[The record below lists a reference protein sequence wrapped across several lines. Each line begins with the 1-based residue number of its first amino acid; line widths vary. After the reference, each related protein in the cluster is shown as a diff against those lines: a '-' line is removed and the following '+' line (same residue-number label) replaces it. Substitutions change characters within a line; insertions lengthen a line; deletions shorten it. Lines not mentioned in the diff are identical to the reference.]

1 MSYNE
6 KFERVKTSLSECI
19 VYNITSRY
27 NYCDEFEMW
36 SYSEI
41 IEAYSSKFSNEF
53 SQHMTERV
61 FDMLFVAA
69 KNFTFAVKTFV
80 KLNPNYS
87 LNKLLRFVNT
97 FVSTQLRDFSDWCDD
112 IMMAMGDGEDDE
124 EEAQDNPV

>member
-1 MSYNE
+1 MSTYDE
-6 KFERVKTSLSECI
+6 KFQRVKTSLTECI

-61 FDMLFVAA
+61 YDMLFVAA
-69 KNFTFAVKTFV
+69 KNFTFAVKSLINSSLFIG
-80 KLNPNYS
+80 YS
-87 LNKLLRFVNT
+87 FLIKIIYT
-97 FVSTQLRDFSDWCDD
+97 H
-112 IMMAMGDGEDDE
+112 AK
-124 EEAQDNPV
+124 